1 MIIQKLRNFLG
12 FNNLKNDLNLIKL
25 NQGKILINQNSALK
39 QDEVNNHEYKIFS
52 QFGEDSIIQFL
63 INNLNISKNLFIEIG
78 VENYEEAN
86 TRFLLE
92 NNNWEGLIIDGSD
105 KNIKFV
111 REQNYY
117 WRNKIKAVSRFVST
131 DNINEIIL
139 DNKFRDNI
147 GILSIDIDGNDYW
160 LWESINVVSPDI
172 LIIEYNANFGSK
184 KSLTI
189 KYDENFQRSK
199 KGLNKLIYGASL
211 SALYKLAKKKNYSLV
226 LVNSNG
232 NNAFFVRDNLLN
244 SNVSAKTVEEC
255 FKKNTFKEF
264 IDEKDNFRELE
275 EEQIKNIIEDLR
287 IVEVKPTI

>member
-131 DNINEIIL
+131 KNINEIIL
-139 DNKFRDNI
+139 DNKFKDNI

-160 LWESINVVSPDI
+160 LWESINAVSPDI

-287 IVEVKPTI
+287 IVEV

>member
-189 KYDENFQRSK
+189 KYDENFQR
-199 KGLNKLIYGASL
+199 
-211 SALYKLAKKKNYSLV
+211 
-226 LVNSNG
+226 
-232 NNAFFVRDNLLN
+232 
-244 SNVSAKTVEEC
+244 
-255 FKKNTFKEF
+255 
-264 IDEKDNFRELE
+264 
-275 EEQIKNIIEDLR
+275 
-287 IVEVKPTI
+287 

>member
-287 IVEVKPTI
+287 IVEV